1 MKGKFIV
8 FEGIGGCGKGT
19 QVEMLRKYLVNELK
33 KSVLVT
39 CEHTRDTPTGIL
51 IEEILKKI
59 KPSIAPVALQLL
71 FIADRANHTEKT
83 IKPALENYEYV
94 ISDRYQGSAIAYAP
108 RAMRKYICTTNSEII
123 IRPDAVIIL
132 DLDPRESVNRV
143 ENRGDADIFDRVEK
157 LTRCRLGY
165 KWYSKNSGDPCLW
178 IDASGSKEEIF
189 ERVLKGLKNKKII
202 K

>member
-19 QVEMLRKYLVNELK
+19 QVELLRKYLVEELGK
-33 KSVLVT
+33 EVFVT

-59 KPSIAPVALQLL
+59 KAPIAPVALQLL
-71 FIADRANHTEKT
+71 FIADRANHTDKT
-83 IKPALENYEYV
+83 IKPALEKYEYV

-108 RAMRKYICTTNSEII
+108 RAMRRYICATNLKII
-123 IRPDAVIIL
+123 ARPDAVVIL
-132 DLDPRESVNRV
+132 DLDPREAVNRV
-143 ENRGDADIFDRVEK
+143 ESRGDADIFDRVEK
-157 LTRCRLGY
+157 LKRCRLGY
-165 KWYSKNSGDPCLW
+165 KWYSKKSGDPCLW

-189 ERVLKGLKNKKII
+189 ERVVKGLKSKKII